1 MNANQSKQQSNT
13 QAKATRGARK
23 EKPSARLVVAYALL
37 QMVRQSAYSNLV
49 AESRFDTLDSPRDR
63 AFASTLFY
71 GVLER
76 QITLRRIVASYCRKP
91 VDKLDPEVLCALEMG
106 LYQLL
111 FLDSVPERAAVNE
124 SVLLTRKLGKQSAS
138 GFVNG
143 VLRAFI
149 RDGKPLCPGAEKLSP
164 LERLSAEASAPE
176 ELCRLLME
184 QYGEKTARQFL
195 LDSLEP
201 APVFVRANT
210 TRVTPEKLRSELEQA
225 GTGVEETVL
234 PACLRLEKP
243 GDVTAYAAFG
253 EGRFHVQDL
262 SSQLCCQSLDVRPGM
277 RVLDACSA
285 PGGKTFTLA
294 EQMENQGE
302 VVACDLYPA
311 RVGLI
316 QSGAERLG
324 LSIVHPRVMDAS
336 APDEGIGT
344 FDRVLC
350 DVPCSGL
357 GIIRRKPELKYKP
370 VAEFEGLPGVQY
382 GILTACARLVKP
394 GGVLVYSTCTLNR
407 KENEEVIRRFL
418 GEHPEF
424 EPYAVTKDG
433 GFFRTL
439 LPETDGS
446 DGFFFSAVRRIS

>member
-1 MNANQSKQQSNT
+1 MS
-13 QAKATRGARK
+13 
-23 EKPSARLVVAYALL
+23 
-37 QMVRQSAYSNLV
+37 
-49 AESRFDTLDSPRDR
+49 
-63 AFASTLFY
+63 
-71 GVLER
+71 
-76 QITLRRIVASYCRKP
+76 
-91 VDKLDPEVLCALEMG
+91 
-106 LYQLL
+106 
-111 FLDSVPERAAVNE
+111 
-124 SVLLTRKLGKQSAS
+124 
-138 GFVNG
+138 
-143 VLRAFI
+143 
-149 RDGKPLCPGAEKLSP
+149 
-164 LERLSAEASAPE
+164 
-176 ELCRLLME
+176 
-184 QYGEKTARQFL
+184 
-195 LDSLEP
+195 
-201 APVFVRANT
+201 VRACGCW
-210 TRVTPEKLRSELEQA
+210 TP
-225 GTGVEETVL
+225 
-234 PACLRLEKP
+234 
-243 GDVTAYAAFG
+243 
-253 EGRFHVQDL
+253 
-262 SSQLCCQSLDVRPGM
+262 VRPP
-277 RVLDACSA
+277 A
-285 PGGKTFTLA
+285 GKTFTLA

-302 VVACDLYPA
+302 VVACDLYPV

>member
-1 MNANQSKQQSNT
+1 M
-13 QAKATRGARK
+13 
-23 EKPSARLVVAYALL
+23 
-37 QMVRQSAYSNLV
+37 
-49 AESRFDTLDSPRDR
+49 
-63 AFASTLFY
+63 
-71 GVLER
+71 
-76 QITLRRIVASYCRKP
+76 
-91 VDKLDPEVLCALEMG
+91 
-106 LYQLL
+106 
-111 FLDSVPERAAVNE
+111 
-124 SVLLTRKLGKQSAS
+124 
-138 GFVNG
+138 
-143 VLRAFI
+143 
-149 RDGKPLCPGAEKLSP
+149 
-164 LERLSAEASAPE
+164 
-176 ELCRLLME
+176 
-184 QYGEKTARQFL
+184 
-195 LDSLEP
+195 
-201 APVFVRANT
+201 
-210 TRVTPEKLRSELEQA
+210 
-225 GTGVEETVL
+225 EETVL
-234 PACLRLEKP
+234 PTCLRLEKP

-262 SSQLCCQSLDVRPGM
+262 SSQLCCQALDVRPGM

-324 LSIVHPRVMDAS
+324 LDIVHPRVMDAS